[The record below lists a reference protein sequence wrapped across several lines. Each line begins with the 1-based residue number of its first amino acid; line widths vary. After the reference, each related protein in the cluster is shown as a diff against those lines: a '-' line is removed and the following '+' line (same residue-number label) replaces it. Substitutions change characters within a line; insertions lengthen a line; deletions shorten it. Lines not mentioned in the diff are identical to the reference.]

1 MMKKELLSIASWGV
15 TAASLAALLL
25 LTGCGGL
32 IGGYPHGSIYT
43 GTQVPH
49 SMMRMEGSGPN
60 KAGDRGGEA
69 CATGFLGV
77 VAMGD
82 ASLQAAKKAAGI
94 TEIHSVEFHE
104 TNILGLYSQGCT
116 EVHGR

>member
-1 MMKKELLSIASWGV
+1 MMKKKELLSIGFWGV
-15 TAASLAALLL
+15 TAGLLL
-25 LTGCGGL
+25 CLTGCGGL
-32 IGGYPHGSIYT
+32 IGGYPHGSLYT

-49 SMMRMEGSGPN
+49 SMSRAEVTGPG

-69 CATGFLGV
+69 CATGILGV
-77 VAMGD
+77 VAFGD
-82 ASLQAAKKAAGI
+82 ASLNGAKKAAQI

>member
-1 MMKKELLSIASWGV
+1 MKKNLF
-15 TAASLAALLL
+15 LAALLMTC
-25 LTGCGGL
+25 TGCAGL

-49 SMMRMEGSGPN
+49 SMMRAEASGPN
-60 KAGDRGGEA
+60 KGGDRGAEA
-69 CATGFLGV
+69 CATGILGV
-77 VAMGD
+77 VAYGD
-82 ASLQAAKKAAGI
+82 ASLQAAKKAANI

>member
-1 MMKKELLSIASWGV
+1 MSTKNLLKIAAGGV
-15 TAASLAALLL
+15 MTFILI
-25 LTGCGGL
+25 GCGGF
-32 IGGYPHGSIYT
+32 GYPTGSLYT

-49 SMMRMEGSGPN
+49 SMSRAEVTGPG

-69 CATGFLGV
+69 CATGILGV
-77 VAMGD
+77 VAFGD
-82 ASLQAAKKAAGI
+82 ASLNGAKKAAQI